1 MGSDDYLHA
10 LETMGKILLLT
21 PLLLGLINFIFTVS
35 GNGPNPGSE
44 AGYSA
49 GLMTTAGLFTLIYV
63 AILRFRDGFR
73 EGSRKG

>member
-21 PLLLGLINFIFTVS
+21 PLLMAFINLIVTGS
-35 GNGPNPGSE
+35 GNGPNTGSE
-44 AGYSA
+44 VGYSA
-49 GLMTTAGLFTLIYV
+49 GLMTTAGFFTLIYT
-63 AILRFRDGFR
+63 AILRFRDGYR